1 VNARNKNPLRFFK
14 GCENKKVY
22 ENESVANYALKNIL
36 LNKKRPQRSYKCKN
50 CAGWHTT
57 TIRGKK
63 V

>member
-1 VNARNKNPLRFFK
+1 MTSANKNPLRFFK
-14 GCENKKVY
+14 GCDSKRVY
-22 ENESVANYALKNIL
+22 ESESVANHTLKSIK